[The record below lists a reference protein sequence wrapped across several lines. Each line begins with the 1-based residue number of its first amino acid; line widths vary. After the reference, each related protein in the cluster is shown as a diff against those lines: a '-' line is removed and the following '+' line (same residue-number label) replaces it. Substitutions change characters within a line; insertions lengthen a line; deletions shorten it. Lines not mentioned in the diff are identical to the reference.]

1 MKWLLLV
8 ALAGACGGAHS
19 APVRPRPAARPAAQ
33 AHLTVAPPAAA
44 PSEADCDRLIA
55 HAVDLGVAERGDAAA
70 PGAPLRAQ
78 LQAQFATAC
87 RAMPRADYTCAVAA
101 PSLDALAACDGYAT
115 RRSSTSNSS
124 VAPGGITPPAP
135 RSP

>member
-19 APVRPRPAARPAAQ
+19 APARPRPAPPPAAK
-33 AHLTVAPPAAA
+33 APLTVAAPAG
-44 PSEADCDRLIA
+44 PSDAECARLVA
-55 HAVDLGVAERGDAAA
+55 HAVDLGVTELGAPAERAE
-70 PGAPLRAQ
+70 PVRAG

-87 RAMPRADYTCAVAA
+87 RAMPRAEYTCAIAA
-101 PSLDALAACDGYAT
+101 RSLDALAACDGYAT
-115 RRSSTSNSS
+115 RSSSTSNSS